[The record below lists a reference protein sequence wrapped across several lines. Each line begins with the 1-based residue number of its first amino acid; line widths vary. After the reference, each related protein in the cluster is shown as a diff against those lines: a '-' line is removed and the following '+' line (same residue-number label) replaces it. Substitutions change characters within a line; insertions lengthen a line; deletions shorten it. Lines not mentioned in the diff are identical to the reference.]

1 MRTLFSAL
9 FIVSILASS
18 FTFGQTT
25 TYDFLR
31 LDMSAR
37 AAGLGGSF
45 VTNNDDV
52 DVIFFNPAGLGFL
65 SNDQVSF
72 SFIKHL
78 MDINLFGLT
87 YTTEF
92 KDIGRFSAGVQYINY
107 GSFDEADVN
116 GNITGE
122 FNAGELAFLLSYAN
136 KFMDNFYYGANAKY
150 IYSNIANHSSSGLGL
165 DLGLNYEFP
174 KIMLNLG
181 ASVLNIGTQ
190 LTSYTDVQEDLPLDV
205 MLGVSKRLE
214 KLPVRLSLDFHDLNQ
229 EREEFYQHF
238 KGFSIG
244 AEFYLSEVFTLRFG
258 YDNERRE
265 DFKLGSS
272 AGIAGFNGGLGVTIS
287 NYQFSYAY
295 SSLGSVG
302 ALNSITLSTSFN

>member
-1 MRTLFSAL
+1 MRILLSSL
-9 FIVSILASS
+9 FIVFILATS
-18 FTFGQTT
+18 FTLGQTT

-65 SNDQVSF
+65 EKDPVSF
-72 SFIKHL
+72 SFVKHL
-78 MDINLFGLT
+78 MDINLFSVT
-87 YTTEF
+87 YSTEF
-92 KDIGRFSAGVQYINY
+92 ENIGRFGAGVKYINY
-107 GSFDEADVN
+107 GTFDEADAN

-122 FNAGELAFLLSYAN
+122 FGAGELAFLLSYTN
-136 KFMDNFYYGANAKY
+136 KFMANFYYGATGKF
-150 IYSNIANHSSSGLGL
+150 IYSSIADQSSSAIGL

-174 KIMLNLG
+174 NIMLNLG

-190 LTSYTDVQEDLPLDV
+190 LTSYTDLKEDLPLDV
-205 MLGVSKRLE
+205 LIGVSKRLE
-214 KLPVRLSLDFHDLNQ
+214 KLPVRLSLDFHNLNQ

-265 DFKLGSS
+265 DFKIGSS

-287 NYQFSYAY
+287 NYKFSYAY

-302 ALNSITLSTSFN
+302 SLQSISLSTSF

>member
-1 MRTLFSAL
+1 MRTFFSSL
-9 FIVSILASS
+9 FIVFILAIS

-37 AAGLGGSF
+37 AAALGGSY

-65 SNDQVSF
+65 EKDPISF
-72 SFIKHL
+72 SFVKHL
-78 MDINLFGLT
+78 MDINLFSLT
-87 YTTEF
+87 YSTSFEN
-92 KDIGRFSAGVQYINY
+92 IGRFGAGVQYINY

-122 FNAGELAFLLSYAN
+122 FNAGELAFLLSYTN
-136 KFMDNFYYGANAKY
+136 KFMDNFYYGANAKF
-150 IYSNIANHSSSGLGL
+150 IYSSIADQSSSAIGL
-165 DLGLNYEFP
+165 DLGVNYEIP
-174 KIMLNLG
+174 NIMLNLG
-181 ASVLNIGTQ
+181 ASVLNMGTQ
-190 LTSYTDVQEDLPLDV
+190 LSSYTDLKEDLPLDV
-205 MLGVSKRLE
+205 LIGVSKRLE
-214 KLPVRLSLDFHDLNQ
+214 KLPVRLSLDFHNLNQ
-229 EREEFYQHF
+229 ERDEFYQHF

-287 NYQFSYAY
+287 QYKFSYAY
-295 SSLGSVG
+295 SSLGTVG
-302 ALNSITLSTSFN
+302 ALQSLTLSTSL